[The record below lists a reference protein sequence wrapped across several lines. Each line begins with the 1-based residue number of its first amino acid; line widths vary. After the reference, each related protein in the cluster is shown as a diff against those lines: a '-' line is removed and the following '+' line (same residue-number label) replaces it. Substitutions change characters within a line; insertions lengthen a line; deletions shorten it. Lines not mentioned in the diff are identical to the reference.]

1 MVKNAT
7 ILILTGL
14 FVYACAT
21 VPITGRRQ
29 LAMVSNQEILPLA
42 DKQYEQVLDTSKLS
56 TNQQY
61 VRMVKTVGSKIQKAV
76 EQFMAEKGQSEELAG
91 FEWEFNVI
99 EAPNTANAWCMPGG
113 KVAFYTG
120 IMPICKDEAGVAVV
134 MGHEVAH
141 AIANHGRERMS
152 QGLLANGLLGTVSG
166 AMGQNPSLTQEVFMQ
181 AIGMGAQ
188 IGMLSFSR
196 QHESE
201 ADRIGLIFMAIAGYD
216 PHEAPKFWERMTQAG
231 GGAEPPQWLSTHPSH
246 ATRINDLNK
255 AMPEAM
261 KYYDGNR

>member
-1 MVKNAT
+1 MVKNAI

-14 FVYACAT
+14 IVYACAT

-42 DKQYEQVLDTSKLS
+42 DQQYAQVLDTSKIS
-56 TNQQY
+56 SNQEY
-61 VRMVKTVGSKIQKAV
+61 VRMVKTVGARIQKAV
-76 EQFMAEKGQSEELAG
+76 EQFMAEKGKSEELAG

-99 EAPNTANAWCMPGG
+99 EDPNTVNAWCMPGG

-120 IMPICKDEAGVAVV
+120 IMPICRDEAGVAVV

-181 AIGMGAQ
+181 AVGIGTQ

-216 PHEAPKFWERMTQAG
+216 PHEAPKFWERMTQG
-231 GGAEPPQWLSTHPSH
+231 SGGAAPPEWLSTHPSH
-246 ATRINDLNK
+246 STRINDLNK
-255 AMPEAM
+255 AMPEALE
-261 KYYDGNR
+261 YYKTGK

>member
-14 FVYACAT
+14 IVYACAT
-21 VPITGRRQ
+21 VPLTGRRQ

-42 DKQYEQVLDTSKLS
+42 DRQYEQVLDSSKLS
-56 TNQQY
+56 NNQQY
-61 VRMVKTVGSKIQKAV
+61 VRMVKTVGGRIQKAV
-76 EQFMAEKGQSEELAG
+76 EQFMAEKGMSEELAG

-99 EAPNTANAWCMPGG
+99 EDPNTVNAWCMPGG

-120 IMPICKDEAGVAVV
+120 IMPICRDEAGVAVV

-152 QGLLANGLLGTVSG
+152 QGLLANGLLGTVAG
-166 AMGQNPSLTQEVFMQ
+166 AMGQNPSLTQQVFMQ
-181 AIGMGAQ
+181 AVGMGTQ

-216 PHEAPKFWERMTQAG
+216 PHEAPKFWERMTQSG
-231 GGAEPPQWLSTHPSH
+231 GGAQPPEWLSTHPSH
-246 ATRINDLNK
+246 STRINDLNK

-261 KYYDGNR
+261 KYYDAGK